1 MDRLFE
7 TEKDEKTAVAVEE
20 QTFQETEKL
29 QDTEKSRE
37 TENLQENA
45 KTQEKTEKKQEKEQ
59 NFQQNLQFSGNFENN
74 ISVFGNFSVNAKKLE
89 KEVEKQTL
97 QTPQADN
104 MQSAQT
110 TSQVQSE
117 EVTLDDKQE
126 LTATPNLEP
135 DAQQDAAQRTL
146 NAQNLDPNMTIG
158 QAVKSYA
165 SSFGEKTIAEYLRE
179 KQQNEQAQMQLQ
191 EQAQQKEQT
200 QEKAQ
205 KQQEIENKTIGEYL
219 HEKAKETEKIKNIQ
233 NVENSQKIQNFS
245 NINAENSQN
254 FSLFAQIPQQQQFE
268 EKNAENVQNFPQ
280 ENVTPI
286 NASAQNFPQESKPVN
301 IIEKPNYDLIQES
314 KTIVKLTKKTQPKKK
329 RVLSK
334 KVAGLCL
341 ALTLGATTAVFLGN
355 FIALDQI
362 SGSFQQIEQEYSF
375 NLFKYLKNLNNLDA
389 TKKSMEFVETYP
401 EDVLD
406 AGDLGQ
412 KTNWF
417 DKFCNFIGGL
427 FGG

>member
-7 TEKDEKTAVAVEE
+7 TEKDEKTAVAIEE
-20 QTFQETEKL
+20 KTPQGTENLQETEKF
-29 QDTEKSRE
+29 QKTD
-37 TENLQENA
+37 LQENA
-45 KTQEKTEKKQEKEQ
+45 KTQEITEKKQEKEQ

-74 ISVFGNFSVNAKKLE
+74 ISVFGNFSVNAKESE
-89 KEVEKQTL
+89 KEVEKQPL

-104 MQSAQT
+104 LQNAQS
-110 TSQVQSE
+110 TSQVQARE
-117 EVTLDDKQE
+117 LKLDDKSD
-126 LTATPNLEP
+126 LTATPDLEP
-135 DAQQDAAQRTL
+135 DAEQDAAQRTL

-179 KQQNEQAQMQLQ
+179 KQQNEQAQMRLQ
-191 EQAQQKEQT
+191 AQEKEQAQV
-200 QEKAQ
+200 KAQ

-219 HEKAKETEKIKNIQ
+219 HEMAKEAEKIGNIQ
-233 NVENSQKIQNFS
+233 NVENSQNIQNFS
-245 NINAENSQN
+245 NVSAENLQKTS
-254 FSLFAQIPQQQQFE
+254 FSAQIPQQQQVE

-301 IIEKPNYDLIQES
+301 IIEKPNYDLIEKS

-401 EDVLD
+401 EDVLN